1 MARRPCVKVRE
12 MLSAYIDGELSPQA
26 RLFVKAHYE
35 TCPSCSEEME
45 ALQMISA
52 SVRGL
57 PGPELPADFHSAL
70 THKIAAEASAARAG
84 TARTGAAQG
93 RRGASWSTGGF
104 GDLWGSLGSR
114 LRRFPLRGAAVV
126 AGVLIFV
133 LWAGSFAFFMGLPVP
148 GADLL
153 GLRRSSEPGAL
164 GDITSQIGFDT
175 NRLGGSAS
183 PGGESVIS
191 EGAPPTGKDTSLIG
205 AGGGATGGLGSLST
219 AGRQVILSVNLTVE
233 CEQVGQARDKA
244 VSAAEAAGG
253 FVESLNYWTDSEGL
267 VSASMAL
274 RVPSASLSNVLN
286 QLRELG
292 TVLGEQAS
300 RADVTAQHIDLT
312 ARINNLRL
320 QEQSLLTL
328 LGKAESLGDIFAIQ
342 SELARIR
349 TEIESYESQLRY
361 LDEQVDLSSIYL
373 SLQPAGAGPGPT
385 SGFWERIVDA
395 FLRSLRWMGRFA
407 EQLAIFLAA
416 VLAPV
421 AIIGGLGWLVWRA
434 VQTRRRR
441 LGA

>member
-1 MARRPCVKVRE
+1 MARPPCIKVRE

-26 RLFVKAHYE
+26 RFSVRAHLE
-35 TCPSCSEEME
+35 TCPSCFEKME
-45 ALQMISA
+45 ALRVISA
-52 SVRGL
+52 SVRGW

-84 TARTGAAQG
+84 AARVGPL
-93 RRGASWSTGGF
+93 RRGPSWSAGGL

-126 AGVLIFV
+126 AGLLIFV

-148 GADLL
+148 GAELL
-153 GLRRSSEPGAL
+153 GLKRSSEPGAL
-164 GDITSQIGFDT
+164 SDTTSQIGFDT

-183 PGGESVIS
+183 PGGDGVTS
-191 EGAPPTGKDTSLIG
+191 EGAPGKDTSFIG
-205 AGGGATGGLGSLST
+205 AGGVSGLGSLST
-219 AGRQVILSVNLTVE
+219 TGRQVILSVNLTVE

-274 RVPSASLSNVLN
+274 RVPAASLSNVLD
-286 QLRELG
+286 QLRQLG

-320 QEQSLLTL
+320 QEQSLLSL
-328 LGKAESLGDIFAIQ
+328 LGKATSLGDIFAIQ

-349 TEIESYESQLRY
+349 TDIESYESQLRY

-395 FLRSLRWMGRFA
+395 FLRSLRWMAGFA

-416 VLAPV
+416 VLAPLAV
-421 AIIGGLGWLVWRA
+421 IGGLGWLVWRA
-434 VQTRRRR
+434 VQSRRRR